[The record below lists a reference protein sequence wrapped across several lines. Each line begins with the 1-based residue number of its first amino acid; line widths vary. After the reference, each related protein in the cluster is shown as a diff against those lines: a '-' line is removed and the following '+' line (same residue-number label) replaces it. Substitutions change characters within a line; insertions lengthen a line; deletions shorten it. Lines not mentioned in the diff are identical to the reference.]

1 LFVDDGHLK
10 VCLSAPSEGQ
20 VCFLTVSSI
29 MGLAEAIEKALVAGQ
44 ADWRK
49 DKKGSKKGKTPF

>member
-1 LFVDDGHLK
+1 
-10 VCLSAPSEGQ
+10 
-20 VCFLTVSSI
+20 